1 LLDYGQYA
9 PTIYFPLV
17 VKEAMMIEPTETENI
32 ETLNKFIDTLK
43 IISKEIDDNPE
54 IVQNAPHNTSVRK
67 LDEAKAARE
76 PDLKW

>member
-1 LLDYGQYA
+1 
-9 PTIYFPLV
+9 
-17 VKEAMMIEPTETENI
+17 MIEPTKTENI